1 MLQQV
6 ERQVN
11 RPGFAASASYT
22 DSAGRT
28 VLSSR
33 YLIMG
38 NEVSNSEVEEEQE
51 GPVEES
57 NPEFAVEVKNGPVTL
72 QSSPALNSA
81 PGLNQVSSKQVVQQ
95 ESMITSSQKTIVL
108 SPISNGSVANPSPP
122 AAKSK
127 FRLTI
132 SRPSPGRTSF
142 QPNGPE
148 DVGSVKPE
156 ITLQQSPVVQTQLMT
171 PIGPD
176 SLAKE
181 NVGGV
186 QNQAPTLVVT
196 TPEALLSSTNP
207 TEEEMSFTKPKE
219 VSIFQRIF
227 KIEKMQSTP
236 QPEVTINEPVLI
248 TVDQTAALQS
258 SPPSDDLQPQSV
270 DDYDQAASAEEQSA
284 SEETENTPP
293 AELHPVMSFFKTLVT
308 PNKSLSK
315 SEEEV
320 KTEGADKKKENGG
333 FRKSSSKKEKHKSSV
348 QQTSEMEAKNL
359 KKSESPKSGTLS
371 RLFKQ
376 KSKKDEQQT
385 SGSKVV
391 VEQSVVSVSVNSGK
405 SPPEQVVIQDPKS
418 SDVPTQITASEGES
432 KAAKE
437 STASRPKLFWRK
449 SFKGEPQ
456 SNKIQENGVEEQAT
470 LSASADST
478 PEQILV
484 EDTKLPDTNIQPQEN
499 EKPVVEPPSRSVPF
513 WRKSFKGDPQPR
525 KIQDNV
531 VVEQPVVS
539 VSINAEKSAP
549 EQVLTPDTK
558 PLESDSQQTESE
570 KPQKEAVARSVPFW
584 RKSFKADPPPQKVS
598 ESVVVE
604 EPVVSVSVNSEKSP
618 PEQVLTLET
627 KPLDSVTQQA
637 ESEKPQKEAA
647 ARPVLFWRKSFK
659 GDPQPPKVQV
669 QENSVPAEEPQ
680 TVQLTLTSSSE
691 PEPQSS
697 KSNPGEKGATAG
709 RKSPEAQNKK
719 PEEGKTTKPKIMMFF
734 KQLSVMGDGNNIS
747 GEESNEKSNQE
758 PTLDITDG
766 VEISKNEK
774 TVVTAV
780 VEPPPPPPLKGK
792 DNVKEKKGSAE
803 KLNKQE
809 SRESAEAVASAQIQA
824 QDPAQVDNGVGAS
837 KDGQLKRTEK
847 RQSLGSFFKA
857 IGPKRM
863 CDAEVQTDPVTIF
876 PAEKTK

>member
-1 MLQQV
+1 
-6 ERQVN
+6 
-11 RPGFAASASYT
+11 
-22 DSAGRT
+22 
-28 VLSSR
+28 
-33 YLIMG
+33 MG
-38 NEVSNSEVEEEQE
+38 NAVSSSEFEEEQE
-51 GPVEES
+51 EPIKES

-72 QSSPALNSA
+72 QSLPAVIS
-81 PGLNQVSSKQVVQQ
+81 GMNQVSTKQVVQQ

-108 SPISNGSVANPSPP
+108 SPISNGSVTNPPPP

-156 ITLQQSPVVQTQLMT
+156 ITLQESPVVQTQLMT

-176 SLAKE
+176 NAVKK

-186 QNQAPTLVVT
+186 QSQTPPLVVT
-196 TPEALLSSTNP
+196 TPEASLFATNP
-207 TEEEMSFTKPKE
+207 TEEEMAPTKPKE
-219 VSIFQRIF
+219 VSIFNRIF

-248 TVDQTAALQS
+248 PVDSTAALQS

-284 SEETENTPP
+284 SEETQNTPP

-333 FRKSSSKKEKHKSSV
+333 FRKSSKKEKHKSSA

-391 VEQSVVSVSVNSGK
+391 VEQSVVSVSVNSEK

-456 SNKIQENGVEEQAT
+456 TNKIQENGLEEQPALT
-470 LSASADST
+470 VSANTT
-478 PEQILV
+478 PEQISV
-484 EDTKLPDTNIQPQEN
+484 QDIKLPDTNIQPQEN

-525 KIQDNV
+525 KIQDN
-531 VVEQPVVS
+531 
-539 VSINAEKSAP
+539 
-549 EQVLTPDTK
+549 
-558 PLESDSQQTESE
+558 
-570 KPQKEAVARSVPFW
+570 
-584 RKSFKADPPPQKVS
+584 SFKADPPPLKVS

-604 EPVVSVSVNSEKSP
+604 QPVVSVSVNSEKSP

-627 KPLDSVTQQA
+627 KPSNSDTQQA
-637 ESEKPQKEAA
+637 EIEKPQKEAA

-659 GDPQPPKVQV
+659 GDPQPPKVQ
-669 QENSVPAEEPQ
+669 ENSIPAEEPK

-697 KSNPGEKGATAG
+697 KSNPGEKGAG
-709 RKSPEAQNKK
+709 GKSPEAQSKK

-792 DNVKEKKGSAE
+792 DNVKEKKASAE

-809 SRESAEAVASAQIQA
+809 SRESSEAAASAQIQA
-824 QDPAQVDNGVGAS
+824 PDPVQVDIGVGAS
-837 KDGQLKRTEK
+837 RDGQLKRTEK

-857 IGPKRM
+857 IGPKRT

>member
-1 MLQQV
+1 
-6 ERQVN
+6 
-11 RPGFAASASYT
+11 
-22 DSAGRT
+22 
-28 VLSSR
+28 
-33 YLIMG
+33 MG
-38 NEVSNSEVEEEQE
+38 NAVSSSEFEEEQE
-51 GPVEES
+51 EPIKES

-72 QSSPALNSA
+72 QSLPAVIS
-81 PGLNQVSSKQVVQQ
+81 GMNQVSTKQVVQQ

-108 SPISNGSVANPSPP
+108 SPISNGSVTNPPPP

-156 ITLQQSPVVQTQLMT
+156 ITLQESPVVQTQLMT

-176 SLAKE
+176 NAVKK

-186 QNQAPTLVVT
+186 QSQTPPLVVT
-196 TPEALLSSTNP
+196 TPEASLFATNP
-207 TEEEMSFTKPKE
+207 TEEEMAPTKPKE
-219 VSIFQRIF
+219 VSIFNRIF

-248 TVDQTAALQS
+248 PVDSTAALQS

-284 SEETENTPP
+284 SEETQNTPP

-320 KTEGADKKKENGG
+320 KTEGADK
-333 FRKSSSKKEKHKSSV
+333 
-348 QQTSEMEAKNL
+348 
-359 KKSESPKSGTLS
+359 
-371 RLFKQ
+371 
-376 KSKKDEQQT
+376 SKKDEQQT
-385 SGSKVV
+385 SGSK
-391 VEQSVVSVSVNSGK
+391 
-405 SPPEQVVIQDPKS
+405 
-418 SDVPTQITASEGES
+418 ITASEGES

-456 SNKIQENGVEEQAT
+456 TNKIQENGLEEQPALT
-470 LSASADST
+470 VSANTT
-478 PEQILV
+478 PEQISV
-484 EDTKLPDTNIQPQEN
+484 QDIKLPDTNIQPQEN

-539 VSINAEKSAP
+539 VSINAEKSPP

-558 PLESDSQQTESE
+558 PLESDLQQPEGE
-570 KPQKEAVARSVPFW
+570 KLQKEAVARSVPFW
-584 RKSFKADPPPQKVS
+584 RKSFKADPPPLKVS

-604 EPVVSVSVNSEKSP
+604 QPVVSVSVNSEKSP

-627 KPLDSVTQQA
+627 KPSNSDTQQA
-637 ESEKPQKEAA
+637 EIEKPQKEAA

-659 GDPQPPKVQV
+659 GDPQPPKVQ
-669 QENSVPAEEPQ
+669 ENSIPAEEPK

-697 KSNPGEKGATAG
+697 KSNPGEKGAG
-709 RKSPEAQNKK
+709 GKSPEAQSKK

-792 DNVKEKKGSAE
+792 DNVKEKKASAE

-809 SRESAEAVASAQIQA
+809 SRESSEAAASAQIQA
-824 QDPAQVDNGVGAS
+824 PDPVQVDIGVGAS
-837 KDGQLKRTEK
+837 RDGQLKRTEK

-857 IGPKRM
+857 IGPKRT

>member
-1 MLQQV
+1 
-6 ERQVN
+6 
-11 RPGFAASASYT
+11 
-22 DSAGRT
+22 
-28 VLSSR
+28 
-33 YLIMG
+33 MG
-38 NEVSNSEVEEEQE
+38 NAVSSSEFEEEQE
-51 GPVEES
+51 EPIKES

-72 QSSPALNSA
+72 QSLPAVIS
-81 PGLNQVSSKQVVQQ
+81 GMNQVSTKQVVQQ

-108 SPISNGSVANPSPP
+108 SPISNGSVTNPPPP

-156 ITLQQSPVVQTQLMT
+156 ITLQESPVVQTQLMT

-176 SLAKE
+176 NAVKK

-186 QNQAPTLVVT
+186 QSQTPPLVVT
-196 TPEALLSSTNP
+196 TPEASLFATNP
-207 TEEEMSFTKPKE
+207 TEEEMAPTKPKE
-219 VSIFQRIF
+219 VSIFNRIF

-248 TVDQTAALQS
+248 PVDSTAALQS

-284 SEETENTPP
+284 SEETQNTPP

-333 FRKSSSKKEKHKSSV
+333 FRKSSKKEKHKSSA

-385 SGSKVV
+385 SGSK
-391 VEQSVVSVSVNSGK
+391 
-405 SPPEQVVIQDPKS
+405 
-418 SDVPTQITASEGES
+418 ITASEGES

-449 SFKGEPQ
+449 SFK
-456 SNKIQENGVEEQAT
+456 
-470 LSASADST
+470 
-478 PEQILV
+478 
-484 EDTKLPDTNIQPQEN
+484 
-499 EKPVVEPPSRSVPF
+499 
-513 WRKSFKGDPQPR
+513 
-525 KIQDNV
+525 
-531 VVEQPVVS
+531 
-539 VSINAEKSAP
+539 
-549 EQVLTPDTK
+549 
-558 PLESDSQQTESE
+558 
-570 KPQKEAVARSVPFW
+570 
-584 RKSFKADPPPQKVS
+584 ADPPPLKVS

-604 EPVVSVSVNSEKSP
+604 QPVVSVSVNSEKSP

-627 KPLDSVTQQA
+627 KPSNSDTQQA
-637 ESEKPQKEAA
+637 EIEKPQKEAA

-659 GDPQPPKVQV
+659 GDPQPPKVQ
-669 QENSVPAEEPQ
+669 ENSIPAEEPK

-697 KSNPGEKGATAG
+697 KSNPGEKGAG
-709 RKSPEAQNKK
+709 GKSPEAQSKK

-792 DNVKEKKGSAE
+792 DNVKEKKASAE

-809 SRESAEAVASAQIQA
+809 SRESSEAAASAQIQA
-824 QDPAQVDNGVGAS
+824 PDPVQVDIGVGAS
-837 KDGQLKRTEK
+837 RDGQLKRTEK

-857 IGPKRM
+857 IGPKRT

>member
-1 MLQQV
+1 
-6 ERQVN
+6 
-11 RPGFAASASYT
+11 
-22 DSAGRT
+22 
-28 VLSSR
+28 
-33 YLIMG
+33 MG
-38 NEVSNSEVEEEQE
+38 NAVSSSEFEEEQE
-51 GPVEES
+51 EPIKES

-72 QSSPALNSA
+72 QSSPVVTS
-81 PGLNQVSSKQVVQQ
+81 GMNQVSTKQVVQQ

-108 SPISNGSVANPSPP
+108 SPISNGSVTNPPPP

-156 ITLQQSPVVQTQLMT
+156 ITLQESPVVQTHLMT

-176 SLAKE
+176 NAVKE

-186 QNQAPTLVVT
+186 QSQTPSLVVT
-196 TPEALLSSTNP
+196 TPEASLFATNP
-207 TEEEMSFTKPKE
+207 TEEEMAPTKPKE
-219 VSIFQRIF
+219 VSIFNRIF

-236 QPEVTINEPVLI
+236 QPEVTINEPMLI

-258 SPPSDDLQPQSV
+258 SPPSDDFQLQSV

-284 SEETENTPP
+284 SEETQNTPP

-333 FRKSSSKKEKHKSSV
+333 FRKSSKKEKHKSSA

-359 KKSESPKSGTLS
+359 KKSDSPKSGTLS

-391 VEQSVVSVSVNSGK
+391 VEQSVVSVSVNSEK
-405 SPPEQVVIQDPKS
+405 SPQEQVVIQDPKS

-456 SNKIQENGVEEQAT
+456 TNKIQENGLEEQPALT
-470 LSASADST
+470 VSANTT
-478 PEQILV
+478 PEQISV
-484 EDTKLPDTNIQPQEN
+484 QDIKLPDTNIQPQEN

-539 VSINAEKSAP
+539 VSINSEKSSP

-558 PLESDSQQTESE
+558 PLESDVQQPEGE
-570 KPQKEAVARSVPFW
+570 KTQKEAGARSVPFW
-584 RKSFKADPPPQKVS
+584 RKSFKADPPPLKVS
-598 ESVVVE
+598 E
-604 EPVVSVSVNSEKSP
+604 N
-618 PEQVLTLET
+618 
-627 KPLDSVTQQA
+627 
-637 ESEKPQKEAA
+637 
-647 ARPVLFWRKSFK
+647 SFK
-659 GDPQPPKVQV
+659 GDPQPPKV

-691 PEPQSS
+691 SEPQSS
-697 KSNPGEKGATAG
+697 KSNPGEKAAG
-709 RKSPEAQNKK
+709 GKSPEAQSKK

-747 GEESNEKSNQE
+747 GEETNEKSNQE

-792 DNVKEKKGSAE
+792 DNVKEKKASAE

-809 SRESAEAVASAQIQA
+809 SRESAEAAAAAQIQA
-824 QDPAQVDNGVGAS
+824 PDPVQVDIGVGAS
-837 KDGQLKRTEK
+837 RDGQLKRTEK

-857 IGPKRM
+857 IGPKRT

>member
-1 MLQQV
+1 
-6 ERQVN
+6 
-11 RPGFAASASYT
+11 
-22 DSAGRT
+22 
-28 VLSSR
+28 
-33 YLIMG
+33 MG
-38 NEVSNSEVEEEQE
+38 NAVSSSEFEEEQE
-51 GPVEES
+51 EPIKES

-72 QSSPALNSA
+72 QSLPAVIS
-81 PGLNQVSSKQVVQQ
+81 GMNQVSTKQVVQQ

-108 SPISNGSVANPSPP
+108 SPISNGSVTNPPPP

-156 ITLQQSPVVQTQLMT
+156 ITLQESPVVQTQLMT

-176 SLAKE
+176 NAVKK

-186 QNQAPTLVVT
+186 QSQTPPLVVT
-196 TPEALLSSTNP
+196 TPEASLFATNP
-207 TEEEMSFTKPKE
+207 TEEEMAPTKPKE
-219 VSIFQRIF
+219 VSIFNRIF

-248 TVDQTAALQS
+248 PVDSTAALQS

-284 SEETENTPP
+284 SEETQNTPP

-320 KTEGADKKKENGG
+320 KTEGADK
-333 FRKSSSKKEKHKSSV
+333 
-348 QQTSEMEAKNL
+348 
-359 KKSESPKSGTLS
+359 
-371 RLFKQ
+371 
-376 KSKKDEQQT
+376 SKKDEQQT

-391 VEQSVVSVSVNSGK
+391 VEQSVVSVSVNSEK

-456 SNKIQENGVEEQAT
+456 TNKIQENGLEEQPALT
-470 LSASADST
+470 VSANTT
-478 PEQILV
+478 PEQISV
-484 EDTKLPDTNIQPQEN
+484 QDIKLPDTNIQPQEN

-539 VSINAEKSAP
+539 VSINAEKSPP

-558 PLESDSQQTESE
+558 PLESDLQQPEGE
-570 KPQKEAVARSVPFW
+570 KLQKEAVARSVPFW
-584 RKSFKADPPPQKVS
+584 RKSFKADPPPLKVS

-604 EPVVSVSVNSEKSP
+604 QPVVSVSVNSEKSP

-627 KPLDSVTQQA
+627 KPSNSDTQQA
-637 ESEKPQKEAA
+637 EIEKPQKEAA

-659 GDPQPPKVQV
+659 GDPQPPKVQ
-669 QENSVPAEEPQ
+669 ENSIPAEEPK

-697 KSNPGEKGATAG
+697 KSNPGEKGAG
-709 RKSPEAQNKK
+709 GKSPEAQSKK

-734 KQLSVMGDGNNIS
+734 KQL
-747 GEESNEKSNQE
+747 
-758 PTLDITDG
+758 TLDITDG

-792 DNVKEKKGSAE
+792 DNVKEKKASAE

-809 SRESAEAVASAQIQA
+809 SRESSEAAASAQIQA
-824 QDPAQVDNGVGAS
+824 PDPVQVDIGVGAS
-837 KDGQLKRTEK
+837 RDGQLKRTEK

-857 IGPKRM
+857 IGPKRT

>member
-1 MLQQV
+1 
-6 ERQVN
+6 
-11 RPGFAASASYT
+11 
-22 DSAGRT
+22 
-28 VLSSR
+28 
-33 YLIMG
+33 MG
-38 NEVSNSEVEEEQE
+38 NAVSSSEFEEEQE
-51 GPVEES
+51 EPIKES

-72 QSSPALNSA
+72 QSSPVVTS
-81 PGLNQVSSKQVVQQ
+81 GMNQVSTKQVVQQ

-108 SPISNGSVANPSPP
+108 SPISNGSVTNPPPP

-156 ITLQQSPVVQTQLMT
+156 ITLQESPVVQTHLMT

-176 SLAKE
+176 NAVKE

-186 QNQAPTLVVT
+186 QSQTPSLVVT
-196 TPEALLSSTNP
+196 TPEASLFATNP
-207 TEEEMSFTKPKE
+207 TEEEMAPTKPKE
-219 VSIFQRIF
+219 VSIFNRIF

-236 QPEVTINEPVLI
+236 QPEVTINEPMLI

-258 SPPSDDLQPQSV
+258 SPPSDDFQLQSV

-284 SEETENTPP
+284 SEETQNTPP

-333 FRKSSSKKEKHKSSV
+333 FRKSSKKEKHKSSA

-359 KKSESPKSGTLS
+359 KKSDSPKSGTLS

-391 VEQSVVSVSVNSGK
+391 VEQSVVSVSVNSEK
-405 SPPEQVVIQDPKS
+405 SPQEQVVIQDPKS

-456 SNKIQENGVEEQAT
+456 TNKIQENGLEEQPALT
-470 LSASADST
+470 VSANTT
-478 PEQILV
+478 PEQISV
-484 EDTKLPDTNIQPQEN
+484 QDIKLPDTNIQPQEN

-525 KIQDNV
+525 KIQDN
-531 VVEQPVVS
+531 
-539 VSINAEKSAP
+539 
-549 EQVLTPDTK
+549 
-558 PLESDSQQTESE
+558 
-570 KPQKEAVARSVPFW
+570 
-584 RKSFKADPPPQKVS
+584 SFKADPPPLKVS
-598 ESVVVE
+598 E
-604 EPVVSVSVNSEKSP
+604 N
-618 PEQVLTLET
+618 
-627 KPLDSVTQQA
+627 
-637 ESEKPQKEAA
+637 
-647 ARPVLFWRKSFK
+647 
-659 GDPQPPKVQV
+659 
-669 QENSVPAEEPQ
+669 
-680 TVQLTLTSSSE
+680 SSSE
-691 PEPQSS
+691 SEPQSS
-697 KSNPGEKGATAG
+697 KSNPGEKAAG
-709 RKSPEAQNKK
+709 GKSPEAQSKK

-747 GEESNEKSNQE
+747 GEETNEKSNQE

-792 DNVKEKKGSAE
+792 DNVKEKKASAE

-809 SRESAEAVASAQIQA
+809 SRESAEAAAAAQIQA
-824 QDPAQVDNGVGAS
+824 PDPVQVDIGVGAS
-837 KDGQLKRTEK
+837 RDGQLKRTEK

-857 IGPKRM
+857 IGPKRT

>member
-1 MLQQV
+1 
-6 ERQVN
+6 
-11 RPGFAASASYT
+11 
-22 DSAGRT
+22 
-28 VLSSR
+28 
-33 YLIMG
+33 MG
-38 NEVSNSEVEEEQE
+38 NAVSSSEYEEEQE
-51 GPVEES
+51 GPIKES

-72 QSSPALNSA
+72 QNSPALNSVM
-81 PGLNQVSSKQVVQQ
+81 NQVSTKEVVQQ

-108 SPISNGSVANPSPP
+108 SPISNGSVTIPPPP

-132 SRPSPGRTSF
+132 SRPSPGHTSF

-148 DVGSVKPE
+148 NVGSVKPE
-156 ITLQQSPVVQTQLMT
+156 ITLQESPVVQTQLMT

-176 SLAKE
+176 SAAKE
-181 NVGGV
+181 NTGGV
-186 QNQAPTLVVT
+186 QNQTPTSVVT
-196 TPEALLSSTNP
+196 TPEASIFATNS
-207 TEEEMSFTKPKE
+207 TEEEMAPTKPKE
-219 VSIFQRIF
+219 VSIFNRIF
-227 KIEKMQSTP
+227 KIEKMQSTL
-236 QPEVTINEPVLI
+236 QPEVAINEPVLI

-258 SPPSDDLQPQSV
+258 SPPSDNLQPQSV

-284 SEETENTPP
+284 SEEPQNTPP

-320 KTEGADKKKENGG
+320 KTEGADKKKKENGG
-333 FRKSSSKKEKHKSSV
+333 FRKSSKKEKHKSSV

-359 KKSESPKSGTLS
+359 KKSDSPKSGTLS

-376 KSKKDEQQT
+376 KLKKDEQQT

-391 VEQSVVSVSVNSGK
+391 VEQSFVSVSVNSEK

-456 SNKIQENGVEEQAT
+456 PNKIQENGLEEQAT
-470 LSASADST
+470 LTVSANT
-478 PEQILV
+478 IPEQISV
-484 EDTKLPDTNIQPQEN
+484 QDTKLPDTNIQPQEN
-499 EKPVVEPPSRSVPF
+499 EKPMVEPPSRSVPF

-539 VSINAEKSAP
+539 VSISAEKSPP

-558 PLESDSQQTESE
+558 PLEPDSQQPQGEN
-570 KPQKEAVARSVPFW
+570 PQKQAVARSVPFW
-584 RKSFKADPPPQKVS
+584 RKSFKADPPPLKVS
-598 ESVVVE
+598 ES
-604 EPVVSVSVNSEKSP
+604 
-618 PEQVLTLET
+618 
-627 KPLDSVTQQA
+627 
-637 ESEKPQKEAA
+637 
-647 ARPVLFWRKSFK
+647 SFR
-659 GDPQPPKVQV
+659 GEPQPPKV

-697 KSNPGEKGATAG
+697 KSNPGEKGAG
-709 RKSPEAQNKK
+709 GKSPEAQNKK

-734 KQLSVMGDGNNIS
+734 KQLSVMGDGNNIN
-747 GEESNEKSNQE
+747 GEDNEKSRQE

-792 DNVKEKKGSAE
+792 DNVKEKKASAE

-809 SRESAEAVASAQIQA
+809 SRESAEAAASAQIQA
-824 QDPAQVDNGVGAS
+824 PDPVQVDNSVGAS
-837 KDGQLKRTEK
+837 RDGQLKRTEK

-857 IGPKRM
+857 IGPKRT

>member
-1 MLQQV
+1 
-6 ERQVN
+6 
-11 RPGFAASASYT
+11 
-22 DSAGRT
+22 
-28 VLSSR
+28 
-33 YLIMG
+33 MG
-38 NEVSNSEVEEEQE
+38 NAVSSSEFEEEQE
-51 GPVEES
+51 EPIKES

-72 QSSPALNSA
+72 QSSPVVTS
-81 PGLNQVSSKQVVQQ
+81 GMNQVSTKQVVQQ

-108 SPISNGSVANPSPP
+108 SPISNGSVTNPPPP

-156 ITLQQSPVVQTQLMT
+156 ITLQESPVVQTHLMT

-176 SLAKE
+176 NAVKE

-186 QNQAPTLVVT
+186 QSQTPSLVVT
-196 TPEALLSSTNP
+196 TPEASLFATNP
-207 TEEEMSFTKPKE
+207 TEEEMAPTKPKE
-219 VSIFQRIF
+219 VSIFNRIF

-236 QPEVTINEPVLI
+236 QPEVTINEPMLI

-258 SPPSDDLQPQSV
+258 SPPSDDFQLQSV

-284 SEETENTPP
+284 SEETQNTPP

-320 KTEGADKKKENGG
+320 KTEGADK
-333 FRKSSSKKEKHKSSV
+333 
-348 QQTSEMEAKNL
+348 
-359 KKSESPKSGTLS
+359 
-371 RLFKQ
+371 
-376 KSKKDEQQT
+376 SKKDEQQT

-391 VEQSVVSVSVNSGK
+391 VEQSVVSVSVNSEK
-405 SPPEQVVIQDPKS
+405 SPQEQVVIQDPKS

-456 SNKIQENGVEEQAT
+456 TNKIQENGLEEQPALT
-470 LSASADST
+470 VSANTT
-478 PEQILV
+478 PEQISV
-484 EDTKLPDTNIQPQEN
+484 QDIKLPDTNIQPQEN

-539 VSINAEKSAP
+539 VSINSEKSSP

-558 PLESDSQQTESE
+558 PLESDVQQPEGE
-570 KPQKEAVARSVPFW
+570 KTQKEAGARSVPFW
-584 RKSFKADPPPQKVS
+584 RKSFKADPPPLKVS
-598 ESVVVE
+598 ENVVVE
-604 EPVVSVSVNSEKSP
+604 QPVVSVSVNSEKSP

-627 KPLDSVTQQA
+627 KPSDSDTQQA
-637 ESEKPQKEAA
+637 EIEKPQKEAA

-659 GDPQPPKVQV
+659 GDPQPPKVQ
-669 QENSVPAEEPQ
+669 ENSVPAEEPQ

-691 PEPQSS
+691 SEPQSS
-697 KSNPGEKGATAG
+697 KSNPGEKAAG
-709 RKSPEAQNKK
+709 GKSPEAQSKK

-734 KQLSVMGDGNNIS
+734 KQL
-747 GEESNEKSNQE
+747 
-758 PTLDITDG
+758 TLDITDG

-792 DNVKEKKGSAE
+792 DNVKEKKASAE

-809 SRESAEAVASAQIQA
+809 SRESAEAAAAAQIQA
-824 QDPAQVDNGVGAS
+824 PDPVQVDIGVGAS
-837 KDGQLKRTEK
+837 RDGQLKRTEK

-857 IGPKRM
+857 IGPKRT

>member
-1 MLQQV
+1 
-6 ERQVN
+6 
-11 RPGFAASASYT
+11 
-22 DSAGRT
+22 
-28 VLSSR
+28 
-33 YLIMG
+33 MG
-38 NEVSNSEVEEEQE
+38 NAVSSSEFEEEQE
-51 GPVEES
+51 EPIKES

-72 QSSPALNSA
+72 QSSPVVTS
-81 PGLNQVSSKQVVQQ
+81 GMNQVSTKQVVQQ

-108 SPISNGSVANPSPP
+108 SPISNGSVTNPPPP

-156 ITLQQSPVVQTQLMT
+156 ITLQESPVVQTHLMT

-176 SLAKE
+176 NAVKE

-186 QNQAPTLVVT
+186 QSQTPSLVVT
-196 TPEALLSSTNP
+196 TPEASLFATNP
-207 TEEEMSFTKPKE
+207 TEEEMAPTKPKE
-219 VSIFQRIF
+219 VSIFNRIF

-236 QPEVTINEPVLI
+236 QPEVTINEPMLI

-258 SPPSDDLQPQSV
+258 SPPSDDFQLQSV

-284 SEETENTPP
+284 SEETQNTPP

-333 FRKSSSKKEKHKSSV
+333 FRKSSKKEKHKSSA

-359 KKSESPKSGTLS
+359 KKSDSPKSGTLS

-385 SGSKVV
+385 SGSK
-391 VEQSVVSVSVNSGK
+391 
-405 SPPEQVVIQDPKS
+405 
-418 SDVPTQITASEGES
+418 ITASEGES

-456 SNKIQENGVEEQAT
+456 TNKIQENGLEEQPALT
-470 LSASADST
+470 VSANTT
-478 PEQILV
+478 PEQISV
-484 EDTKLPDTNIQPQEN
+484 QDIKLPDTNIQPQEN

-539 VSINAEKSAP
+539 VSINSEKSSP

-558 PLESDSQQTESE
+558 PLESDVQQPEGE
-570 KPQKEAVARSVPFW
+570 KTQKEAGARSVPFW
-584 RKSFKADPPPQKVS
+584 RKSFKADPPPLKVS
-598 ESVVVE
+598 E
-604 EPVVSVSVNSEKSP
+604 N
-618 PEQVLTLET
+618 
-627 KPLDSVTQQA
+627 
-637 ESEKPQKEAA
+637 
-647 ARPVLFWRKSFK
+647 
-659 GDPQPPKVQV
+659 
-669 QENSVPAEEPQ
+669 
-680 TVQLTLTSSSE
+680 SSSE
-691 PEPQSS
+691 SEPQSS
-697 KSNPGEKGATAG
+697 KSNPGEKAAG
-709 RKSPEAQNKK
+709 GKSPEAQSKK

-734 KQLSVMGDGNNIS
+734 KQL
-747 GEESNEKSNQE
+747 
-758 PTLDITDG
+758 TLDITDG

-792 DNVKEKKGSAE
+792 DNVKEKKASAE

-809 SRESAEAVASAQIQA
+809 SRESAEAAAAAQIQA
-824 QDPAQVDNGVGAS
+824 PDPVQVDIGVGAS
-837 KDGQLKRTEK
+837 RDGQLKRTEK

-857 IGPKRM
+857 IGPKRT

>member
-1 MLQQV
+1 
-6 ERQVN
+6 
-11 RPGFAASASYT
+11 
-22 DSAGRT
+22 
-28 VLSSR
+28 
-33 YLIMG
+33 MG
-38 NEVSNSEVEEEQE
+38 NAVSSSEYEEEQE
-51 GPVEES
+51 GPIKES

-72 QSSPALNSA
+72 QNSPALNSVM
-81 PGLNQVSSKQVVQQ
+81 NQVSTKEVVQQ

-108 SPISNGSVANPSPP
+108 SPISNGSVTIPPPP

-132 SRPSPGRTSF
+132 SRPSPGHTSF

-148 DVGSVKPE
+148 NVGSVKPE
-156 ITLQQSPVVQTQLMT
+156 ITLQESPVVQTQLMT

-176 SLAKE
+176 SAAKE
-181 NVGGV
+181 NTGGV
-186 QNQAPTLVVT
+186 QNQTPTSVVT
-196 TPEALLSSTNP
+196 TPEASIFATNS
-207 TEEEMSFTKPKE
+207 TEEEMAPTKPKE
-219 VSIFQRIF
+219 VSIFNRIF
-227 KIEKMQSTP
+227 KIEKMQSTL
-236 QPEVTINEPVLI
+236 QPEVAINEPVLI

-258 SPPSDDLQPQSV
+258 SPPSDNLQPQSV

-284 SEETENTPP
+284 SEEPQNTPP

-320 KTEGADKKKENGG
+320 KTEGADKKKKENGG
-333 FRKSSSKKEKHKSSV
+333 FRKSSKKEKHKSSV

-359 KKSESPKSGTLS
+359 KKSDSPKSGTLS

-376 KSKKDEQQT
+376 KLKKDEQQT

-391 VEQSVVSVSVNSGK
+391 VEQSFVSVSVNSEK

-456 SNKIQENGVEEQAT
+456 PNKIQENGLEEQAT
-470 LSASADST
+470 LTVSANT
-478 PEQILV
+478 IPEQISV
-484 EDTKLPDTNIQPQEN
+484 QDTKLPDTNIQPQEN
-499 EKPVVEPPSRSVPF
+499 EKPMVEPPSRSVPF

-539 VSINAEKSAP
+539 VSISAEKSPP

-558 PLESDSQQTESE
+558 PLEPDSQQPQGEN
-570 KPQKEAVARSVPFW
+570 PQKQAVARSVPFW
-584 RKSFKADPPPQKVS
+584 RKSFKADPPPLKVS

-604 EPVVSVSVNSEKSP
+604 QPVASVSVNSEKSP
-618 PEQVLTLET
+618 PEQVLSLET
-627 KPLDSVTQQA
+627 KPSGSDTQQA
-637 ESEKPQKEAA
+637 ESEKAQKEAA
-647 ARPVLFWRKSFK
+647 ARPVLFWRKSFR
-659 GDPQPPKVQV
+659 GEPQPPKVQ
-669 QENSVPAEEPQ
+669 EN
-680 TVQLTLTSSSE
+680 SSSE

-697 KSNPGEKGATAG
+697 KSNPGEKGAG
-709 RKSPEAQNKK
+709 GKSPEAQNKK

-734 KQLSVMGDGNNIS
+734 KQLSVMGDGNNIN
-747 GEESNEKSNQE
+747 GEDNEKSRQE

-792 DNVKEKKGSAE
+792 DNVKEKKASAE

-809 SRESAEAVASAQIQA
+809 SRESAEAAASAQIQA
-824 QDPAQVDNGVGAS
+824 PDPVQVDNSVGAS
-837 KDGQLKRTEK
+837 RDGQLKRTEK

-857 IGPKRM
+857 IGPKRT

>member
-1 MLQQV
+1 
-6 ERQVN
+6 
-11 RPGFAASASYT
+11 
-22 DSAGRT
+22 
-28 VLSSR
+28 
-33 YLIMG
+33 MG
-38 NEVSNSEVEEEQE
+38 NAVSSSEYEEEQE
-51 GPVEES
+51 GPIKES

-72 QSSPALNSA
+72 QNSPALNSVM
-81 PGLNQVSSKQVVQQ
+81 NQVSTKEVVQQ

-108 SPISNGSVANPSPP
+108 SPISNGSVTIPPPP

-132 SRPSPGRTSF
+132 SRPSPGHTSF

-148 DVGSVKPE
+148 NVGSVKPE
-156 ITLQQSPVVQTQLMT
+156 ITLQESPVVQTQLMT

-176 SLAKE
+176 SAAKE
-181 NVGGV
+181 NTGGV
-186 QNQAPTLVVT
+186 QNQTPTSVVT
-196 TPEALLSSTNP
+196 TPEASIFATNS
-207 TEEEMSFTKPKE
+207 TEEEMAPTKPKE
-219 VSIFQRIF
+219 VSIFNRIF
-227 KIEKMQSTP
+227 KIEKMQSTL
-236 QPEVTINEPVLI
+236 QPEVAINEPVLI

-258 SPPSDDLQPQSV
+258 SPPSDNLQPQSV

-284 SEETENTPP
+284 SEEPQNTPP

-320 KTEGADKKKENGG
+320 KTEGADKKKKENGG
-333 FRKSSSKKEKHKSSV
+333 FRKSSKKEKHKSSV

-359 KKSESPKSGTLS
+359 KKSDSPKSGTLS

-376 KSKKDEQQT
+376 KLKKDEQQT

-391 VEQSVVSVSVNSGK
+391 VEQSFVSVSVNSEK

-456 SNKIQENGVEEQAT
+456 PNKIQENGLEEQAT
-470 LSASADST
+470 LTVSANT
-478 PEQILV
+478 IPEQISV
-484 EDTKLPDTNIQPQEN
+484 QDTKLPDTNIQPQEN
-499 EKPVVEPPSRSVPF
+499 EKPMVEPPSRSVPF

-525 KIQDNV
+525 KIQDN
-531 VVEQPVVS
+531 
-539 VSINAEKSAP
+539 
-549 EQVLTPDTK
+549 
-558 PLESDSQQTESE
+558 
-570 KPQKEAVARSVPFW
+570 
-584 RKSFKADPPPQKVS
+584 SFKADPPPLKVS

-604 EPVVSVSVNSEKSP
+604 QPVASVSVNSEKSP
-618 PEQVLTLET
+618 PEQVLSLET
-627 KPLDSVTQQA
+627 KPSGSDTQQA
-637 ESEKPQKEAA
+637 ESEKAQKEAA
-647 ARPVLFWRKSFK
+647 ARPVLFWRKSFR
-659 GDPQPPKVQV
+659 GEPQPPKV

-697 KSNPGEKGATAG
+697 KSNPGEKGAG
-709 RKSPEAQNKK
+709 GKSPEAQNKK

-734 KQLSVMGDGNNIS
+734 KQLSVMGDGNNIN
-747 GEESNEKSNQE
+747 GEDNEKSRQE

-792 DNVKEKKGSAE
+792 DNVKEKKASAE

-809 SRESAEAVASAQIQA
+809 SRESAEAAASAQIQA
-824 QDPAQVDNGVGAS
+824 PDPVQVDNSVGAS
-837 KDGQLKRTEK
+837 RDGQLKRTEK

-857 IGPKRM
+857 IGPKRT

>member
-1 MLQQV
+1 
-6 ERQVN
+6 
-11 RPGFAASASYT
+11 
-22 DSAGRT
+22 
-28 VLSSR
+28 
-33 YLIMG
+33 MG
-38 NEVSNSEVEEEQE
+38 NAVSSSEFEEEQE
-51 GPVEES
+51 EPIKES

-72 QSSPALNSA
+72 QSLPAVIS
-81 PGLNQVSSKQVVQQ
+81 GMNQVSTKQVVQQ

-108 SPISNGSVANPSPP
+108 SPISNGSVTNPPPP

-156 ITLQQSPVVQTQLMT
+156 ITLQESPVVQTQLMT

-176 SLAKE
+176 NAVKK

-186 QNQAPTLVVT
+186 QSQTPPLVVT
-196 TPEALLSSTNP
+196 TPEASLFATNP
-207 TEEEMSFTKPKE
+207 TEEEMAPTKPKE
-219 VSIFQRIF
+219 VSIFNRIF

-248 TVDQTAALQS
+248 PVDSTAALQS

-284 SEETENTPP
+284 SEETQNTPP

-333 FRKSSSKKEKHKSSV
+333 FRKSSKKEKHKSSA

-391 VEQSVVSVSVNSGK
+391 VEQSVVSVSVNSEK

-456 SNKIQENGVEEQAT
+456 TNKIQENGLEEQPALT
-470 LSASADST
+470 VSANTT
-478 PEQILV
+478 PEQISV
-484 EDTKLPDTNIQPQEN
+484 QDIKLPDTNIQPQEN

-539 VSINAEKSAP
+539 VSINAEKSPP

-558 PLESDSQQTESE
+558 PLESDLQQPEGE
-570 KPQKEAVARSVPFW
+570 KLQKEAVARSVPFW
-584 RKSFKADPPPQKVS
+584 RKSFKADPPPLKVS
-598 ESVVVE
+598 ES
-604 EPVVSVSVNSEKSP
+604 SI
-618 PEQVLTLET
+618 
-627 KPLDSVTQQA
+627 
-637 ESEKPQKEAA
+637 
-647 ARPVLFWRKSFK
+647 
-659 GDPQPPKVQV
+659 
-669 QENSVPAEEPQ
+669 PAEEPK

-697 KSNPGEKGATAG
+697 KSNPGEKGAG
-709 RKSPEAQNKK
+709 GKSPEAQSKK

-792 DNVKEKKGSAE
+792 DNVKEKKASAE

-809 SRESAEAVASAQIQA
+809 SRESSEAAASAQIQA
-824 QDPAQVDNGVGAS
+824 PDPVQVDIGVGAS
-837 KDGQLKRTEK
+837 RDGQLKRTEK

-857 IGPKRM
+857 IGPKRT

>member
-1 MLQQV
+1 
-6 ERQVN
+6 
-11 RPGFAASASYT
+11 
-22 DSAGRT
+22 
-28 VLSSR
+28 
-33 YLIMG
+33 MG
-38 NEVSNSEVEEEQE
+38 NAVSSSEFEEEQE
-51 GPVEES
+51 EPIKES

-72 QSSPALNSA
+72 QSLPAVIS
-81 PGLNQVSSKQVVQQ
+81 GMNQVSTKQVVQQ

-108 SPISNGSVANPSPP
+108 SPISNGSVTNPPPP

-156 ITLQQSPVVQTQLMT
+156 ITLQESPVVQTQLMT

-176 SLAKE
+176 NAVKK

-186 QNQAPTLVVT
+186 QSQTPPLVVT
-196 TPEALLSSTNP
+196 TPEASLFATNP
-207 TEEEMSFTKPKE
+207 TEEEMAPTKPKE
-219 VSIFQRIF
+219 VSIFNRIF

-248 TVDQTAALQS
+248 PVDSTAALQS

-284 SEETENTPP
+284 SEETQNTPP

-333 FRKSSSKKEKHKSSV
+333 FRKSSKKEKHKSSA

-391 VEQSVVSVSVNSGK
+391 VEQSVVSVSVNSEK

-456 SNKIQENGVEEQAT
+456 TNKIQENGLEEQPALT
-470 LSASADST
+470 VSANTT
-478 PEQILV
+478 PEQISV
-484 EDTKLPDTNIQPQEN
+484 QDIKLPDTNIQPQEN

-539 VSINAEKSAP
+539 VSINAEKSPP

-558 PLESDSQQTESE
+558 PLESDLQQPEGE
-570 KPQKEAVARSVPFW
+570 KLQKEAVARSVPFW
-584 RKSFKADPPPQKVS
+584 RKSFKADPPPLKVS
-598 ESVVVE
+598 ES
-604 EPVVSVSVNSEKSP
+604 
-618 PEQVLTLET
+618 
-627 KPLDSVTQQA
+627 
-637 ESEKPQKEAA
+637 
-647 ARPVLFWRKSFK
+647 SFK
-659 GDPQPPKVQV
+659 GDPQPPKVQ
-669 QENSVPAEEPQ
+669 ENSIPAEEPK

-697 KSNPGEKGATAG
+697 KSNPGEKGAG
-709 RKSPEAQNKK
+709 GKSPEAQSKK

-792 DNVKEKKGSAE
+792 DNVKEKKASAE

-809 SRESAEAVASAQIQA
+809 SRESSEAAASAQIQA
-824 QDPAQVDNGVGAS
+824 PDPVQVDIGVGAS
-837 KDGQLKRTEK
+837 RDGQLKRTEK

-857 IGPKRM
+857 IGPKRT

>member
-1 MLQQV
+1 
-6 ERQVN
+6 
-11 RPGFAASASYT
+11 
-22 DSAGRT
+22 
-28 VLSSR
+28 
-33 YLIMG
+33 MG
-38 NEVSNSEVEEEQE
+38 NAVSSSEYEEEQE
-51 GPVEES
+51 GPIKES

-72 QSSPALNSA
+72 QNSPALNSVM
-81 PGLNQVSSKQVVQQ
+81 NQVSTKEVVQQ

-108 SPISNGSVANPSPP
+108 SPISNGSVTIPPPP

-132 SRPSPGRTSF
+132 SRPSPGHTSF

-148 DVGSVKPE
+148 NVGSVKPE
-156 ITLQQSPVVQTQLMT
+156 ITLQESPVVQTQLMT

-176 SLAKE
+176 SAAKE
-181 NVGGV
+181 NTGGV
-186 QNQAPTLVVT
+186 QNQTPTSVVT
-196 TPEALLSSTNP
+196 TPEASIFATNS
-207 TEEEMSFTKPKE
+207 TEEEMAPTKPKE
-219 VSIFQRIF
+219 VSIFNRIF
-227 KIEKMQSTP
+227 KIEKMQSTL
-236 QPEVTINEPVLI
+236 QPEVAINEPVLI

-258 SPPSDDLQPQSV
+258 SPPSDNLQPQSV

-284 SEETENTPP
+284 SEEPQNTPP

-320 KTEGADKKKENGG
+320 KTEGADK
-333 FRKSSSKKEKHKSSV
+333 
-348 QQTSEMEAKNL
+348 L
-359 KKSESPKSGTLS
+359 
-371 RLFKQ
+371 
-376 KSKKDEQQT
+376 KKDEQQT

-391 VEQSVVSVSVNSGK
+391 VEQSFVSVSVNSEK

-456 SNKIQENGVEEQAT
+456 PNKIQENGLEEQAT
-470 LSASADST
+470 LTVSANT
-478 PEQILV
+478 IPEQISV
-484 EDTKLPDTNIQPQEN
+484 QDTKLPDTNIQPQEN
-499 EKPVVEPPSRSVPF
+499 EKPMVEPPSRSVPF

-539 VSINAEKSAP
+539 VSISAEKSPP

-558 PLESDSQQTESE
+558 PLEPDSQQPQGEN
-570 KPQKEAVARSVPFW
+570 PQKQAVARSVPFW
-584 RKSFKADPPPQKVS
+584 RKSFKADPPPLKVS

-604 EPVVSVSVNSEKSP
+604 QPVASVSVNSEKSP
-618 PEQVLTLET
+618 PEQVLSLET
-627 KPLDSVTQQA
+627 KPSGSDTQQA
-637 ESEKPQKEAA
+637 ESEKAQKEAA
-647 ARPVLFWRKSFK
+647 ARPVLFWRKSFR
-659 GDPQPPKVQV
+659 GEPQPPKV

-697 KSNPGEKGATAG
+697 KSNPGEKGAG
-709 RKSPEAQNKK
+709 GKSPEAQNKK

-734 KQLSVMGDGNNIS
+734 KQLSVMGDGNNIN
-747 GEESNEKSNQE
+747 GEDNEKSRQE

-792 DNVKEKKGSAE
+792 DNVKEKKASAE

-809 SRESAEAVASAQIQA
+809 SRESAEAAASAQIQA
-824 QDPAQVDNGVGAS
+824 PDPVQVDNSVGAS
-837 KDGQLKRTEK
+837 RDGQLKRTEK

-857 IGPKRM
+857 IGPKRT

>member
-1 MLQQV
+1 
-6 ERQVN
+6 
-11 RPGFAASASYT
+11 
-22 DSAGRT
+22 
-28 VLSSR
+28 
-33 YLIMG
+33 MG
-38 NEVSNSEVEEEQE
+38 NAVSSSEYEEEQE
-51 GPVEES
+51 GPIKES

-72 QSSPALNSA
+72 QNSPALNSVM
-81 PGLNQVSSKQVVQQ
+81 NQVSTKEVVQQ

-108 SPISNGSVANPSPP
+108 SPISNGSVTIPPPP

-132 SRPSPGRTSF
+132 SRPSPGHTSF

-148 DVGSVKPE
+148 NVGSVKPE
-156 ITLQQSPVVQTQLMT
+156 ITLQESPVVQTQLMT

-176 SLAKE
+176 SAAKE
-181 NVGGV
+181 NTGGV
-186 QNQAPTLVVT
+186 QNQTPTSVVT
-196 TPEALLSSTNP
+196 TPEASIFATNS
-207 TEEEMSFTKPKE
+207 TEEEMAPTKPKE
-219 VSIFQRIF
+219 VSIFNRIF
-227 KIEKMQSTP
+227 KIEKMQSTL
-236 QPEVTINEPVLI
+236 QPEVAINEPVLI

-258 SPPSDDLQPQSV
+258 SPPSDNLQPQSV

-284 SEETENTPP
+284 SEEPQNTPP

-320 KTEGADKKKENGG
+320 KTEGADKKKKENGG
-333 FRKSSSKKEKHKSSV
+333 FRKSSKKEKHKSSV

-359 KKSESPKSGTLS
+359 KKSDSPKSGTLS

-376 KSKKDEQQT
+376 KLKKDEQQT

-391 VEQSVVSVSVNSGK
+391 VEQSFVSVSVNSEK

-456 SNKIQENGVEEQAT
+456 PNKIQEN
-470 LSASADST
+470 
-478 PEQILV
+478 
-484 EDTKLPDTNIQPQEN
+484 
-499 EKPVVEPPSRSVPF
+499 
-513 WRKSFKGDPQPR
+513 SFKGDPQPR

-539 VSINAEKSAP
+539 VSISAEKSPP

-558 PLESDSQQTESE
+558 PLEPDSQQPQGEN
-570 KPQKEAVARSVPFW
+570 PQKQAVARSVPFW
-584 RKSFKADPPPQKVS
+584 RKSFKADPPPLKVS

-604 EPVVSVSVNSEKSP
+604 QPVASVSVNSEKSP
-618 PEQVLTLET
+618 PEQVLSLET
-627 KPLDSVTQQA
+627 KPSGSDTQQA
-637 ESEKPQKEAA
+637 ESEKAQKEAA
-647 ARPVLFWRKSFK
+647 ARPVLFWRKSFR
-659 GDPQPPKVQV
+659 GEPQPPKV

-697 KSNPGEKGATAG
+697 KSNPGEKGAG
-709 RKSPEAQNKK
+709 GKSPEAQNKK

-734 KQLSVMGDGNNIS
+734 KQLSVMGDGNNIN
-747 GEESNEKSNQE
+747 GEDNEKSRQE

-792 DNVKEKKGSAE
+792 DNVKEKKASAE

-809 SRESAEAVASAQIQA
+809 SRESAEAAASAQIQA
-824 QDPAQVDNGVGAS
+824 PDPVQVDNSVGAS
-837 KDGQLKRTEK
+837 RDGQLKRTEK

-857 IGPKRM
+857 IGPKRT

>member
-320 KTEGADKKKENGG
+320 KTEGADKKKKENGG

-525 KIQDNV
+525 KIQDN
-531 VVEQPVVS
+531 
-539 VSINAEKSAP
+539 
-549 EQVLTPDTK
+549 
-558 PLESDSQQTESE
+558 
-570 KPQKEAVARSVPFW
+570 
-584 RKSFKADPPPQKVS
+584 SFKADPPPQKVS

>member
-1 MLQQV
+1 
-6 ERQVN
+6 
-11 RPGFAASASYT
+11 
-22 DSAGRT
+22 
-28 VLSSR
+28 
-33 YLIMG
+33 MG
-38 NEVSNSEVEEEQE
+38 NAVSSSEFEEEQE
-51 GPVEES
+51 EPIKES

-72 QSSPALNSA
+72 QSLPAVIS
-81 PGLNQVSSKQVVQQ
+81 GMNQVSTKQVVQQ

-108 SPISNGSVANPSPP
+108 SPISNGSVTNPPPP

-156 ITLQQSPVVQTQLMT
+156 ITLQESPVVQTQLMT

-176 SLAKE
+176 NAVKK

-186 QNQAPTLVVT
+186 QSQTPPLVVT
-196 TPEALLSSTNP
+196 TPEASLFATNP
-207 TEEEMSFTKPKE
+207 TEEEMAPTKPKE
-219 VSIFQRIF
+219 VSIFNRIF

-248 TVDQTAALQS
+248 PVDSTAALQS

-284 SEETENTPP
+284 SEETQNTPP

-333 FRKSSSKKEKHKSSV
+333 FRKSSKKEKHKSSA

-391 VEQSVVSVSVNSGK
+391 VEQSVVSVSVNSEK

-456 SNKIQENGVEEQAT
+456 TNKIQENGLEEQPALT
-470 LSASADST
+470 VSANTT
-478 PEQILV
+478 PEQISV
-484 EDTKLPDTNIQPQEN
+484 QDIKLPDTNIQPQEN

-539 VSINAEKSAP
+539 VSINAEKSPP

-558 PLESDSQQTESE
+558 PLESDLQQPEGE
-570 KPQKEAVARSVPFW
+570 KLQKEAVARSVPFW
-584 RKSFKADPPPQKVS
+584 RK
-598 ESVVVE
+598 VVVE
-604 EPVVSVSVNSEKSP
+604 QPVVSVSVNSEKSP

-627 KPLDSVTQQA
+627 KPSNSDTQQA
-637 ESEKPQKEAA
+637 EIEKPQKEAA

-659 GDPQPPKVQV
+659 GDPQPPKVQ
-669 QENSVPAEEPQ
+669 ENSIPAEEPK

-697 KSNPGEKGATAG
+697 KSNPGEKGAG
-709 RKSPEAQNKK
+709 GKSPEAQSKK

-792 DNVKEKKGSAE
+792 DNVKEKKASAE

-809 SRESAEAVASAQIQA
+809 SRESSEAAASAQIQA
-824 QDPAQVDNGVGAS
+824 PDPVQVDIGVGAS
-837 KDGQLKRTEK
+837 RDGQLKRTEK

-857 IGPKRM
+857 IGPKRT

>member
-1 MLQQV
+1 
-6 ERQVN
+6 
-11 RPGFAASASYT
+11 
-22 DSAGRT
+22 
-28 VLSSR
+28 
-33 YLIMG
+33 MG
-38 NEVSNSEVEEEQE
+38 NAVSSSEFEEEQE
-51 GPVEES
+51 EPIKES

-72 QSSPALNSA
+72 QSLPAVIS
-81 PGLNQVSSKQVVQQ
+81 GMNQVSTKQVVQQ

-108 SPISNGSVANPSPP
+108 SPISNGSVTNPPPP

-156 ITLQQSPVVQTQLMT
+156 ITLQESPVVQTQLMT

-176 SLAKE
+176 NAVKK

-186 QNQAPTLVVT
+186 QSQTPPLVVT
-196 TPEALLSSTNP
+196 TPEASLFATNP
-207 TEEEMSFTKPKE
+207 TEEEMAPTKPKE
-219 VSIFQRIF
+219 VSIFNRIF

-248 TVDQTAALQS
+248 PVDSTAALQS

-284 SEETENTPP
+284 SEETQNTPP

-333 FRKSSSKKEKHKSSV
+333 FRKSSKKEKHKSSA

-391 VEQSVVSVSVNSGK
+391 VEQSVVSVSVNSEK

-456 SNKIQENGVEEQAT
+456 TNKIQENGLEEQPALT
-470 LSASADST
+470 VSANTT
-478 PEQILV
+478 PEQISV
-484 EDTKLPDTNIQPQEN
+484 QDIKLPDTNIQPQEN

-525 KIQDNV
+525 KIQDN
-531 VVEQPVVS
+531 
-539 VSINAEKSAP
+539 
-549 EQVLTPDTK
+549 
-558 PLESDSQQTESE
+558 
-570 KPQKEAVARSVPFW
+570 
-584 RKSFKADPPPQKVS
+584 SFKADPPPLKVS
-598 ESVVVE
+598 ES
-604 EPVVSVSVNSEKSP
+604 
-618 PEQVLTLET
+618 
-627 KPLDSVTQQA
+627 
-637 ESEKPQKEAA
+637 
-647 ARPVLFWRKSFK
+647 SFK
-659 GDPQPPKVQV
+659 GDPQPPKVQ
-669 QENSVPAEEPQ
+669 ENSIPAEEPK

-697 KSNPGEKGATAG
+697 KSNPGEKGAG
-709 RKSPEAQNKK
+709 GKSPEAQSKK

-792 DNVKEKKGSAE
+792 DNVKEKKASAE

-809 SRESAEAVASAQIQA
+809 SRESSEAAASAQIQA
-824 QDPAQVDNGVGAS
+824 PDPVQVDIGVGAS
-837 KDGQLKRTEK
+837 RDGQLKRTEK

-857 IGPKRM
+857 IGPKRT

>member
-1 MLQQV
+1 
-6 ERQVN
+6 
-11 RPGFAASASYT
+11 
-22 DSAGRT
+22 
-28 VLSSR
+28 
-33 YLIMG
+33 MG
-38 NEVSNSEVEEEQE
+38 NAVSSSEFEEEQE
-51 GPVEES
+51 EPIKES

-72 QSSPALNSA
+72 QSSPVVTS
-81 PGLNQVSSKQVVQQ
+81 GMNQVSTKQVVQQ

-108 SPISNGSVANPSPP
+108 SPISNGSVTNPPPP

-156 ITLQQSPVVQTQLMT
+156 ITLQESPVVQTHLMT

-176 SLAKE
+176 NAVKE

-186 QNQAPTLVVT
+186 QSQTPSLVVT
-196 TPEALLSSTNP
+196 TPEASLFATNP
-207 TEEEMSFTKPKE
+207 TEEEMAPTKPKE
-219 VSIFQRIF
+219 VSIFNRIF

-236 QPEVTINEPVLI
+236 QPEVTINEPMLI

-258 SPPSDDLQPQSV
+258 SPPSDDFQLQSV

-284 SEETENTPP
+284 SEETQNTPP

-333 FRKSSSKKEKHKSSV
+333 FRKSSKKEKHKSSA

-359 KKSESPKSGTLS
+359 KKSDSPKSGTLS

-391 VEQSVVSVSVNSGK
+391 VEQSVVSVSVNSEK
-405 SPPEQVVIQDPKS
+405 SPQEQVVIQDPKS

-456 SNKIQENGVEEQAT
+456 TNKIQENGLEEQPALT
-470 LSASADST
+470 VSANTT
-478 PEQILV
+478 PEQISV
-484 EDTKLPDTNIQPQEN
+484 QDIKLPDTNIQPQEN

-539 VSINAEKSAP
+539 VSINSEKSSP

-558 PLESDSQQTESE
+558 PLESDVQQPEGE
-570 KPQKEAVARSVPFW
+570 KTQKEAGARSVPFW
-584 RKSFKADPPPQKVS
+584 RKSFKADPPPLKVS
-598 ESVVVE
+598 E
-604 EPVVSVSVNSEKSP
+604 N
-618 PEQVLTLET
+618 
-627 KPLDSVTQQA
+627 
-637 ESEKPQKEAA
+637 
-647 ARPVLFWRKSFK
+647 
-659 GDPQPPKVQV
+659 
-669 QENSVPAEEPQ
+669 
-680 TVQLTLTSSSE
+680 SSSE
-691 PEPQSS
+691 SEPQSS
-697 KSNPGEKGATAG
+697 KSNPGEKAAG
-709 RKSPEAQNKK
+709 GKSPEAQSKK

-734 KQLSVMGDGNNIS
+734 KQL
-747 GEESNEKSNQE
+747 
-758 PTLDITDG
+758 TLDITDG

-792 DNVKEKKGSAE
+792 DNVKEKKASAE

-809 SRESAEAVASAQIQA
+809 SRESAEAAAAAQIQA
-824 QDPAQVDNGVGAS
+824 PDPVQVDIGVGAS
-837 KDGQLKRTEK
+837 RDGQLKRTEK

-857 IGPKRM
+857 IGPKRT

>member
-1 MLQQV
+1 
-6 ERQVN
+6 
-11 RPGFAASASYT
+11 
-22 DSAGRT
+22 
-28 VLSSR
+28 
-33 YLIMG
+33 MG
-38 NEVSNSEVEEEQE
+38 NAVSSSEFEEEQE
-51 GPVEES
+51 EPIKES

-72 QSSPALNSA
+72 QSLPAVIS
-81 PGLNQVSSKQVVQQ
+81 GMNQVSTKQVVQQ

-108 SPISNGSVANPSPP
+108 SPISNGSVTNPPPP

-156 ITLQQSPVVQTQLMT
+156 ITLQESPVVQTQLMT

-176 SLAKE
+176 NAVKK

-186 QNQAPTLVVT
+186 QSQTPPLVVT
-196 TPEALLSSTNP
+196 TPEASLFATNP
-207 TEEEMSFTKPKE
+207 TEEEMAPTKPKE
-219 VSIFQRIF
+219 VSIFNRIF

-248 TVDQTAALQS
+248 PVDSTAALQS

-284 SEETENTPP
+284 SEETQNTPP

-333 FRKSSSKKEKHKSSV
+333 FRKSSKKEKHKSSA

-385 SGSKVV
+385 SGSK
-391 VEQSVVSVSVNSGK
+391 
-405 SPPEQVVIQDPKS
+405 
-418 SDVPTQITASEGES
+418 ITASEGES

-456 SNKIQENGVEEQAT
+456 TNKIQENGLEEQPALT
-470 LSASADST
+470 VSANTT
-478 PEQILV
+478 PEQISV
-484 EDTKLPDTNIQPQEN
+484 QDIKLPDTNIQPQEN

-539 VSINAEKSAP
+539 VSINAEKSPP

-558 PLESDSQQTESE
+558 PLESDLQQPEGE
-570 KPQKEAVARSVPFW
+570 KLQKEAVARSVPFW
-584 RKSFKADPPPQKVS
+584 RKSFKADPPPLKVS
-598 ESVVVE
+598 ES
-604 EPVVSVSVNSEKSP
+604 
-618 PEQVLTLET
+618 
-627 KPLDSVTQQA
+627 
-637 ESEKPQKEAA
+637 
-647 ARPVLFWRKSFK
+647 
-659 GDPQPPKVQV
+659 
-669 QENSVPAEEPQ
+669 
-680 TVQLTLTSSSE
+680 SSSE

-697 KSNPGEKGATAG
+697 KSNPGEKGAG
-709 RKSPEAQNKK
+709 GKSPEAQSKK

-734 KQLSVMGDGNNIS
+734 KQL
-747 GEESNEKSNQE
+747 
-758 PTLDITDG
+758 TLDITDG

-792 DNVKEKKGSAE
+792 DNVKEKKASAE

-809 SRESAEAVASAQIQA
+809 SRESSEAAASAQIQA
-824 QDPAQVDNGVGAS
+824 PDPVQVDIGVGAS
-837 KDGQLKRTEK
+837 RDGQLKRTEK

-857 IGPKRM
+857 IGPKRT

>member
-1 MLQQV
+1 
-6 ERQVN
+6 
-11 RPGFAASASYT
+11 
-22 DSAGRT
+22 
-28 VLSSR
+28 
-33 YLIMG
+33 MG
-38 NEVSNSEVEEEQE
+38 NAVSSSEFEEEQE
-51 GPVEES
+51 EPIKES

-72 QSSPALNSA
+72 QSLPAVIS
-81 PGLNQVSSKQVVQQ
+81 GMNQVSTKQVVQQ

-108 SPISNGSVANPSPP
+108 SPISNGSVTNPPPP

-156 ITLQQSPVVQTQLMT
+156 ITLQESPVVQTQLMT

-176 SLAKE
+176 NAVKK

-186 QNQAPTLVVT
+186 QSQTPPLVVT
-196 TPEALLSSTNP
+196 TPEASLFATNP
-207 TEEEMSFTKPKE
+207 TEEEMAPTKPKE
-219 VSIFQRIF
+219 VSIFNRIF

-248 TVDQTAALQS
+248 PVDSTAALQS

-284 SEETENTPP
+284 SEETQNTPP

-320 KTEGADKKKENGG
+320 KTEGADK
-333 FRKSSSKKEKHKSSV
+333 
-348 QQTSEMEAKNL
+348 
-359 KKSESPKSGTLS
+359 
-371 RLFKQ
+371 
-376 KSKKDEQQT
+376 SKKDEQQT
-385 SGSKVV
+385 SGSK
-391 VEQSVVSVSVNSGK
+391 
-405 SPPEQVVIQDPKS
+405 
-418 SDVPTQITASEGES
+418 ITASEGES

-456 SNKIQENGVEEQAT
+456 TNKIQENGLEEQPALT
-470 LSASADST
+470 VSANTT
-478 PEQILV
+478 PEQISV
-484 EDTKLPDTNIQPQEN
+484 QDIKLPDTNIQPQEN

-539 VSINAEKSAP
+539 VSINAEKSPP

-558 PLESDSQQTESE
+558 PLESDLQQPEGE
-570 KPQKEAVARSVPFW
+570 KLQKEAVARSVPFW
-584 RKSFKADPPPQKVS
+584 RKSFKADPPPLKVS

-604 EPVVSVSVNSEKSP
+604 QPVVSVSVNSEKSP

-627 KPLDSVTQQA
+627 KPSNSDTQQA
-637 ESEKPQKEAA
+637 EIEKPQKEAA

-659 GDPQPPKVQV
+659 GDPQPPKVQ
-669 QENSVPAEEPQ
+669 ENSIPAEEPK

-697 KSNPGEKGATAG
+697 KSNPGEKGAG
-709 RKSPEAQNKK
+709 GKSPEAQSKK

-734 KQLSVMGDGNNIS
+734 KQL
-747 GEESNEKSNQE
+747 
-758 PTLDITDG
+758 TLDITDG

-792 DNVKEKKGSAE
+792 DNVKEKKASAE

-809 SRESAEAVASAQIQA
+809 SRESSEAAASAQIQA
-824 QDPAQVDNGVGAS
+824 PDPVQVDIGVGAS
-837 KDGQLKRTEK
+837 RDGQLKRTEK

-857 IGPKRM
+857 IGPKRT

>member
-1 MLQQV
+1 
-6 ERQVN
+6 
-11 RPGFAASASYT
+11 
-22 DSAGRT
+22 
-28 VLSSR
+28 
-33 YLIMG
+33 MG
-38 NEVSNSEVEEEQE
+38 NAVSSSEYEEEQE
-51 GPVEES
+51 GPIKES

-72 QSSPALNSA
+72 QNSPALNSVM
-81 PGLNQVSSKQVVQQ
+81 NQVSTKEVVQQ

-108 SPISNGSVANPSPP
+108 SPISNGSVTIPPPP

-132 SRPSPGRTSF
+132 SRPSPGHTSF

-148 DVGSVKPE
+148 NVGSVKPE
-156 ITLQQSPVVQTQLMT
+156 ITLQESPVVQTQLMT

-176 SLAKE
+176 SAAKE
-181 NVGGV
+181 NTGGV
-186 QNQAPTLVVT
+186 QNQTPTSVVT
-196 TPEALLSSTNP
+196 TPEASIFATNS
-207 TEEEMSFTKPKE
+207 TEEEMAPTKPKE
-219 VSIFQRIF
+219 VSIFNRIF
-227 KIEKMQSTP
+227 KIEKMQSTL
-236 QPEVTINEPVLI
+236 QPEVAINEPVLI

-258 SPPSDDLQPQSV
+258 SPPSDNLQPQSV

-284 SEETENTPP
+284 SEEPQNTPP

-320 KTEGADKKKENGG
+320 KTEGADK
-333 FRKSSSKKEKHKSSV
+333 
-348 QQTSEMEAKNL
+348 L
-359 KKSESPKSGTLS
+359 
-371 RLFKQ
+371 
-376 KSKKDEQQT
+376 KKDEQQT
-385 SGSKVV
+385 SGSK
-391 VEQSVVSVSVNSGK
+391 
-405 SPPEQVVIQDPKS
+405 
-418 SDVPTQITASEGES
+418 ITASEGES

-456 SNKIQENGVEEQAT
+456 PNKIQENGLEEQAT
-470 LSASADST
+470 LTVSANT
-478 PEQILV
+478 IPEQISV
-484 EDTKLPDTNIQPQEN
+484 QDTKLPDTNIQPQEN
-499 EKPVVEPPSRSVPF
+499 EKPMVEPPSRSVPF

-539 VSINAEKSAP
+539 VSISAEKSPP

-558 PLESDSQQTESE
+558 PLEPDSQQPQGEN
-570 KPQKEAVARSVPFW
+570 PQKQAVARSVPFW
-584 RKSFKADPPPQKVS
+584 RKSFKADPPPLKVS

-604 EPVVSVSVNSEKSP
+604 QPVASVSVNSEKSP
-618 PEQVLTLET
+618 PEQVLSLET
-627 KPLDSVTQQA
+627 KPSGSDTQQA
-637 ESEKPQKEAA
+637 ESEKAQKEAA
-647 ARPVLFWRKSFK
+647 ARPVLFWRKSFR
-659 GDPQPPKVQV
+659 GEPQPPKV

-697 KSNPGEKGATAG
+697 KSNPGEKGAG
-709 RKSPEAQNKK
+709 GKSPEAQNKK

-734 KQLSVMGDGNNIS
+734 KQLSVMGDGNNIN
-747 GEESNEKSNQE
+747 GEDNEKSRQE

-792 DNVKEKKGSAE
+792 DNVKEKKASAE

-809 SRESAEAVASAQIQA
+809 SRESAEAAASAQIQA
-824 QDPAQVDNGVGAS
+824 PDPVQVDNSVGAS
-837 KDGQLKRTEK
+837 RDGQLKRTEK

-857 IGPKRM
+857 IGPKRT

>member
-1 MLQQV
+1 
-6 ERQVN
+6 
-11 RPGFAASASYT
+11 
-22 DSAGRT
+22 
-28 VLSSR
+28 
-33 YLIMG
+33 MG
-38 NEVSNSEVEEEQE
+38 NAVSSSEFEEEQE
-51 GPVEES
+51 EPIKES

-72 QSSPALNSA
+72 QSLPAVIS
-81 PGLNQVSSKQVVQQ
+81 GMNQVSTKQVVQQ

-108 SPISNGSVANPSPP
+108 SPISNGSVTNPPPP

-156 ITLQQSPVVQTQLMT
+156 ITLQESPVVQTQLMT

-176 SLAKE
+176 NAVKK

-186 QNQAPTLVVT
+186 QSQTPPLVVT
-196 TPEALLSSTNP
+196 TPEASLFATNP
-207 TEEEMSFTKPKE
+207 TEEEMAPTKPKE
-219 VSIFQRIF
+219 VSIFNRIF

-248 TVDQTAALQS
+248 PVDSTAALQS

-284 SEETENTPP
+284 SEETQNTPP

-333 FRKSSSKKEKHKSSV
+333 FRKSSKKEKHKSSA

-385 SGSKVV
+385 SGSK
-391 VEQSVVSVSVNSGK
+391 
-405 SPPEQVVIQDPKS
+405 
-418 SDVPTQITASEGES
+418 ITASEGES

-456 SNKIQENGVEEQAT
+456 TNKIQEN
-470 LSASADST
+470 
-478 PEQILV
+478 
-484 EDTKLPDTNIQPQEN
+484 
-499 EKPVVEPPSRSVPF
+499 
-513 WRKSFKGDPQPR
+513 
-525 KIQDNV
+525 
-531 VVEQPVVS
+531 
-539 VSINAEKSAP
+539 
-549 EQVLTPDTK
+549 
-558 PLESDSQQTESE
+558 
-570 KPQKEAVARSVPFW
+570 
-584 RKSFKADPPPQKVS
+584 SFKADPPPLKVS

-604 EPVVSVSVNSEKSP
+604 QPVVSVSVNSEKSP

-627 KPLDSVTQQA
+627 KPSNSDTQQA
-637 ESEKPQKEAA
+637 EIEKPQKEAA

-659 GDPQPPKVQV
+659 GDPQPPKVQ
-669 QENSVPAEEPQ
+669 ENSIPAEEPK

-697 KSNPGEKGATAG
+697 KSNPGEKGAG
-709 RKSPEAQNKK
+709 GKSPEAQSKK

-792 DNVKEKKGSAE
+792 DNVKEKKASAE

-809 SRESAEAVASAQIQA
+809 SRESSEAAASAQIQA
-824 QDPAQVDNGVGAS
+824 PDPVQVDIGVGAS
-837 KDGQLKRTEK
+837 RDGQLKRTEK

-857 IGPKRM
+857 IGPKRT

>member
-1 MLQQV
+1 
-6 ERQVN
+6 
-11 RPGFAASASYT
+11 
-22 DSAGRT
+22 
-28 VLSSR
+28 
-33 YLIMG
+33 MG
-38 NEVSNSEVEEEQE
+38 NAVSSSEFEEEQE
-51 GPVEES
+51 EPIKES

-72 QSSPALNSA
+72 QSLPAVIS
-81 PGLNQVSSKQVVQQ
+81 GMNQVSTKQVVQQ

-108 SPISNGSVANPSPP
+108 SPISNGSVTNPPPP

-156 ITLQQSPVVQTQLMT
+156 ITLQESPVVQTQLMT

-176 SLAKE
+176 NAVKK

-186 QNQAPTLVVT
+186 QSQTPPLVVT
-196 TPEALLSSTNP
+196 TPEASLFATNP
-207 TEEEMSFTKPKE
+207 TEEEMAPTKPKE
-219 VSIFQRIF
+219 VSIFNRIF

-248 TVDQTAALQS
+248 PVDSTAALQS

-284 SEETENTPP
+284 SEETQNTPP

-333 FRKSSSKKEKHKSSV
+333 FRKSSKKEKHKSSA

-391 VEQSVVSVSVNSGK
+391 VEQSVVSVSVNSEK

-456 SNKIQENGVEEQAT
+456 TNKIQENGLEEQPALT
-470 LSASADST
+470 VSANTT
-478 PEQILV
+478 PEQISV
-484 EDTKLPDTNIQPQEN
+484 QDIKLPDTNIQPQEN

-539 VSINAEKSAP
+539 VSINAEKSPP

-558 PLESDSQQTESE
+558 PLESDLQQPEGE
-570 KPQKEAVARSVPFW
+570 KLQKEAVARSVPFW
-584 RKSFKADPPPQKVS
+584 RKSFKADPPPLKVS
-598 ESVVVE
+598 ES
-604 EPVVSVSVNSEKSP
+604 
-618 PEQVLTLET
+618 
-627 KPLDSVTQQA
+627 
-637 ESEKPQKEAA
+637 
-647 ARPVLFWRKSFK
+647 
-659 GDPQPPKVQV
+659 
-669 QENSVPAEEPQ
+669 
-680 TVQLTLTSSSE
+680 SSSE

-697 KSNPGEKGATAG
+697 KSNPGEKGAG
-709 RKSPEAQNKK
+709 GKSPEAQSKK

-734 KQLSVMGDGNNIS
+734 KQL
-747 GEESNEKSNQE
+747 
-758 PTLDITDG
+758 TLDITDG

-792 DNVKEKKGSAE
+792 DNVKEKKASAE

-809 SRESAEAVASAQIQA
+809 SRESSEAAASAQIQA
-824 QDPAQVDNGVGAS
+824 PDPVQVDIGVGAS
-837 KDGQLKRTEK
+837 RDGQLKRTEK

-857 IGPKRM
+857 IGPKRT

>member
-1 MLQQV
+1 
-6 ERQVN
+6 
-11 RPGFAASASYT
+11 
-22 DSAGRT
+22 
-28 VLSSR
+28 
-33 YLIMG
+33 MG
-38 NEVSNSEVEEEQE
+38 NAVSSSEFEEEQE
-51 GPVEES
+51 EPIKES

-72 QSSPALNSA
+72 QSLPAVIS
-81 PGLNQVSSKQVVQQ
+81 GMNQVSTKQVVQQ

-108 SPISNGSVANPSPP
+108 SPISNGSVTNPPPP

-156 ITLQQSPVVQTQLMT
+156 ITLQESPVVQTQLMT

-176 SLAKE
+176 NAVKK

-186 QNQAPTLVVT
+186 QSQTPPLVVT
-196 TPEALLSSTNP
+196 TPEASLFATNP
-207 TEEEMSFTKPKE
+207 TEEEMAPTKPKE
-219 VSIFQRIF
+219 VSIFNRIF

-248 TVDQTAALQS
+248 PVDSTAALQS

-284 SEETENTPP
+284 SEETQNTPP

-333 FRKSSSKKEKHKSSV
+333 FRKSSKKEKHKSSA

-391 VEQSVVSVSVNSGK
+391 VEQSVVSVSVNSEK

-456 SNKIQENGVEEQAT
+456 TNKIQEN
-470 LSASADST
+470 
-478 PEQILV
+478 
-484 EDTKLPDTNIQPQEN
+484 
-499 EKPVVEPPSRSVPF
+499 
-513 WRKSFKGDPQPR
+513 
-525 KIQDNV
+525 
-531 VVEQPVVS
+531 
-539 VSINAEKSAP
+539 
-549 EQVLTPDTK
+549 
-558 PLESDSQQTESE
+558 
-570 KPQKEAVARSVPFW
+570 
-584 RKSFKADPPPQKVS
+584 SFKADPPPLKVS

-604 EPVVSVSVNSEKSP
+604 QPVVSVSVNSEKSP

-627 KPLDSVTQQA
+627 KPSNSDTQQA
-637 ESEKPQKEAA
+637 EIEKPQKEAA

-659 GDPQPPKVQV
+659 GDPQPPKVQ
-669 QENSVPAEEPQ
+669 ENSIPAEEPK

-697 KSNPGEKGATAG
+697 KSNPGEKGAG
-709 RKSPEAQNKK
+709 GKSPEAQSKK

-792 DNVKEKKGSAE
+792 DNVKEKKASAE

-809 SRESAEAVASAQIQA
+809 SRESSEAAASAQIQA
-824 QDPAQVDNGVGAS
+824 PDPVQVDIGVGAS
-837 KDGQLKRTEK
+837 RDGQLKRTEK

-857 IGPKRM
+857 IGPKRT

>member
-1 MLQQV
+1 
-6 ERQVN
+6 
-11 RPGFAASASYT
+11 
-22 DSAGRT
+22 
-28 VLSSR
+28 
-33 YLIMG
+33 MG
-38 NEVSNSEVEEEQE
+38 NAVSSSEYEEEQE
-51 GPVEES
+51 GPIKES

-72 QSSPALNSA
+72 QNSPALNSVM
-81 PGLNQVSSKQVVQQ
+81 NQVSTKEVVQQ

-108 SPISNGSVANPSPP
+108 SPISNGSVTIPPPP

-132 SRPSPGRTSF
+132 SRPSPGHTSF

-148 DVGSVKPE
+148 NVGSVKPE
-156 ITLQQSPVVQTQLMT
+156 ITLQESPVVQTQLMT

-176 SLAKE
+176 SAAKE
-181 NVGGV
+181 NTGGV
-186 QNQAPTLVVT
+186 QNQTPTSVVT
-196 TPEALLSSTNP
+196 TPEASIFATNS
-207 TEEEMSFTKPKE
+207 TEEEMAPTKPKE
-219 VSIFQRIF
+219 VSIFNRIF
-227 KIEKMQSTP
+227 KIEKMQSTL
-236 QPEVTINEPVLI
+236 QPEVAINEPVLI

-258 SPPSDDLQPQSV
+258 SPPSDNLQPQSV

-284 SEETENTPP
+284 SEEPQNTPP

-320 KTEGADKKKENGG
+320 KTEGADKKKKENGG
-333 FRKSSSKKEKHKSSV
+333 FRKSSKKEKHKSSV

-359 KKSESPKSGTLS
+359 KKSDSPKSGTLS

-376 KSKKDEQQT
+376 KLKKDEQQT

-391 VEQSVVSVSVNSGK
+391 VEQSFVSVSVNSEK

-456 SNKIQENGVEEQAT
+456 PNKIQENGLEEQAT
-470 LSASADST
+470 LTVSANT
-478 PEQILV
+478 IPEQISV
-484 EDTKLPDTNIQPQEN
+484 QDTKLPDTNIQPQEN
-499 EKPVVEPPSRSVPF
+499 EKPMVEPPSRSVPF

-539 VSINAEKSAP
+539 VSISAEKSPP

-558 PLESDSQQTESE
+558 PLEPDSQQPQGEN
-570 KPQKEAVARSVPFW
+570 PQKQAVARSVPFW
-584 RKSFKADPPPQKVS
+584 RKSFKADPPPLKVS
-598 ESVVVE
+598 ES
-604 EPVVSVSVNSEKSP
+604 
-618 PEQVLTLET
+618 
-627 KPLDSVTQQA
+627 
-637 ESEKPQKEAA
+637 
-647 ARPVLFWRKSFK
+647 
-659 GDPQPPKVQV
+659 
-669 QENSVPAEEPQ
+669 SVPAEEPQ

-697 KSNPGEKGATAG
+697 KSNPGEKGAG
-709 RKSPEAQNKK
+709 GKSPEAQNKK

-734 KQLSVMGDGNNIS
+734 KQLSVMGDGNNIN
-747 GEESNEKSNQE
+747 GEDNEKSRQE

-792 DNVKEKKGSAE
+792 DNVKEKKASAE

-809 SRESAEAVASAQIQA
+809 SRESAEAAASAQIQA
-824 QDPAQVDNGVGAS
+824 PDPVQVDNSVGAS
-837 KDGQLKRTEK
+837 RDGQLKRTEK

-857 IGPKRM
+857 IGPKRT

>member
-1 MLQQV
+1 
-6 ERQVN
+6 
-11 RPGFAASASYT
+11 
-22 DSAGRT
+22 
-28 VLSSR
+28 
-33 YLIMG
+33 MG
-38 NEVSNSEVEEEQE
+38 NAVSSSEFEEEQE
-51 GPVEES
+51 EPIKES

-72 QSSPALNSA
+72 QSLPAVIS
-81 PGLNQVSSKQVVQQ
+81 GMNQVSTKQVVQQ

-108 SPISNGSVANPSPP
+108 SPISNGSVTNPPPP

-156 ITLQQSPVVQTQLMT
+156 ITLQESPVVQTQLMT

-176 SLAKE
+176 NAVKK

-186 QNQAPTLVVT
+186 QSQTPPLVVT
-196 TPEALLSSTNP
+196 TPEASLFATNP
-207 TEEEMSFTKPKE
+207 TEEEMAPTKPKE
-219 VSIFQRIF
+219 VSIFNRIF

-248 TVDQTAALQS
+248 PVDSTAALQS

-284 SEETENTPP
+284 SEETQNTPP

-333 FRKSSSKKEKHKSSV
+333 FRKSSKKEKHKSSA

-391 VEQSVVSVSVNSGK
+391 VEQSVVSVSVNSEK

-456 SNKIQENGVEEQAT
+456 TNKIQENGLEEQPALT
-470 LSASADST
+470 VSANTT
-478 PEQILV
+478 PEQISV
-484 EDTKLPDTNIQPQEN
+484 QDIKLPDTNIQPQEN

-539 VSINAEKSAP
+539 VSINAEKSPP

-558 PLESDSQQTESE
+558 PLESDLQQPEGE
-570 KPQKEAVARSVPFW
+570 KLQKEAVARSVPFW
-584 RKSFKADPPPQKVS
+584 RKSFKADPPPLKVS
-598 ESVVVE
+598 ES
-604 EPVVSVSVNSEKSP
+604 
-618 PEQVLTLET
+618 
-627 KPLDSVTQQA
+627 
-637 ESEKPQKEAA
+637 
-647 ARPVLFWRKSFK
+647 
-659 GDPQPPKVQV
+659 
-669 QENSVPAEEPQ
+669 
-680 TVQLTLTSSSE
+680 SSSE

-697 KSNPGEKGATAG
+697 KSNPGEKGAG
-709 RKSPEAQNKK
+709 GKSPEAQSKK

-792 DNVKEKKGSAE
+792 DNVKEKKASAE

-809 SRESAEAVASAQIQA
+809 SRESSEAAASAQIQA
-824 QDPAQVDNGVGAS
+824 PDPVQVDIGVGAS
-837 KDGQLKRTEK
+837 RDGQLKRTEK

-857 IGPKRM
+857 IGPKRT